1 MPIAGLTLIIQ
12 SFLLHTSTTG
22 NIMLNSPLSPSS
34 TELVISVLEMVLSEG
49 KPLDRAYS
57 VHFSGLQLPPSE
69 QARITKVAGDILRRL
84 NLYCFLSDV
93 KPEEMSRLGTRLL
106 NAWHLFHE
114 LELPTLQYSL
124 PLVET
129 EYFTRLEEA
138 KQQPALWD
146 GCPEWLDTMGQAQLG
161 DNWPKERAALNTQP
175 KRFIRTN
182 LLKCTREELGKKL
195 RNEQVQTKEVEGVDT
210 ALEVVS
216 DSALFRTESF
226 KKGWFEQQD
235 AGSQLV
241 AAAVDAKPGMR
252 VIDACAGAGGKTLS
266 IAAQMQGKGRLLAMD
281 VEQWK
286 LDSLKQRARR
296 ASASNVE
303 TRIIASSKTI
313 KRLKL
318 SADRVLLDVPCSGL
332 GVLKRNPDAK
342 WRDTPERLP
351 VLVELQKHIL
361 QSYSRMVKVG
371 GILIY
376 ATCSIMPEEN
386 RDQVDAFLAE
396 NEHFKFLED
405 ETISVADSGFDGFYM
420 ARLERIA
427 E

>member
-1 MPIAGLTLIIQ
+1 MMRLISGIK
-12 SFLLHTSTTG
+12 SLIHKCCVK
-22 NIMLNSPLSPSS
+22 ID
-34 TELVISVLEMVLSEG
+34 EM
-49 KPLDRAYS
+49 A
-57 VHFSGLQLPPSE
+57 
-69 QARITKVAGDILRRL
+69 
-84 NLYCFLSDV
+84 
-93 KPEEMSRLGTRLL
+93 RLGTRLL
-106 NAWHLFHE
+106 NVWHLFHD
-114 LELPTLQYSL
+114 LEQPKMQYALPVDMSDYQA
-124 PLVET
+124 
-129 EYFTRLEEA
+129 RLEQA
-138 KQQPALWD
+138 KTQVALWD

-161 DNWPKERAALNTQP
+161 DKWPAERAALSKAP
-175 KRFIRTN
+175 KRYLRVN
-182 LLKCTREELGKKL
+182 SLKCTVEELVKKL
-195 RNEQVQTKEVEGVDT
+195 RNEKVQTQEVEGVPT
-210 ALEVVS
+210 ALQVLS
-216 DSALFRTESF
+216 DSALFRTECF

-241 AAAVDAKPGMR
+241 AAALDAKPGMR
-252 VIDACAGAGGKTLS
+252 VIDACAGAGGKTLA

-286 LDSLKQRARR
+286 LDNLKQRARR
-296 ASASNVE
+296 ANAHNVE

-371 GILIY
+371 GILVY

-386 RDQVDAFLAE
+386 RDQIDAFLAI
-396 NEHFKFLED
+396 NPHFKFIQD
-405 ETISVADSGFDGFYM
+405 ENISVAESGFDGFYL
-420 ARLERIA
+420 AKLERIA

>member
-1 MPIAGLTLIIQ
+1 
-12 SFLLHTSTTG
+12 
-22 NIMLNSPLSPSS
+22 MLNSPLSPSS
-34 TELVISVLEMVLSEG
+34 TELVINVLDMVLTEG

-57 VHFSGLQLPPSE
+57 HHFSGLNLAPSE
-69 QARITKVAGDILRRL
+69 QARITVVAGDLLRRL

-93 KPEEMSRLGTRLL
+93 KFDEMTRMGTRLL
-106 NAWHLFHE
+106 NVWHRFHG
-114 LELPTLQYSL
+114 LELPKMQYALQIDEAAYA
-124 PLVET
+124 E
-129 EYFTRLEEA
+129 RLETA
-138 KQQPALWD
+138 KAQPALWD
-146 GCPEWLDTMGQAQLG
+146 GCPEWLDKMGQAQLG
-161 DNWPKERAALNTQP
+161 DAWAKERAALNTQP
-175 KRFIRTN
+175 KRFIRVN

-195 RNEQVQTKEVEGVDT
+195 RNEQVQTVEVEGVET
-210 ALEVVS
+210 ALEVTS

-241 AAAVDAKPGMR
+241 ATALDAKPGMR

-266 IAAQMQGKGRLLAMD
+266 IASQMKGKGRLLAMD

-296 ASASNVE
+296 ASADNVE

-371 GILIY
+371 GILVY

-386 RDQVDAFLAE
+386 RDQIDGFLAD
-396 NEHFKFLED
+396 NAHFKLIED
-405 ETISVADSGFDGFYM
+405 ENITVAESGFDGFYL
-420 ARLERIA
+420 AKLERIA

>member
-1 MPIAGLTLIIQ
+1 MIHT
-12 SFLLHTSTTG
+12 FLFHASTTG
-22 NIMLNSPLSPSS
+22 NFMLNSPLSPSS
-34 TELVISVLEMVLSEG
+34 TELVISVLDMVLSEG

-57 VHFSGLQLPPSE
+57 VHFSGLQLAPSE

-93 KPEEMSRLGTRLL
+93 KPEEMSRLGTRLI

-114 LELPTLQYSL
+114 LELPKLQYSL
-124 PLVET
+124 PLVEA
-129 EYFTRLEEA
+129 EYFARLEEA
-138 KQQPALWD
+138 KKQPALWD
-146 GCPEWLDTMGQAQLG
+146 GCPEWLDEMGQSQLG
-161 DNWPKERAALNTQP
+161 EAWAKERAALNTQP

-182 LLKCTREELGKKL
+182 LLKCTREELAKKL
-195 RNEQVQTKEVEGVDT
+195 RNEQVQTQEVEGVDT
-210 ALEVVS
+210 ALEVTS

-266 IAAQMQGKGRLLAMD
+266 IASQMKGKGRLLAMD

-296 ASASNVE
+296 ANADNIE

-371 GILIY
+371 GMLVY

-386 RDQVDAFLAE
+386 RNQVDAFLAE
-396 NEHFKFLED
+396 NDHFKFIED
-405 ETISVADSGFDGFYM
+405 ETISVADSGFDGFYL
-420 ARLERIA
+420 AKLERIA